1 MSIVDGVETDETGKP
16 IFVGESLSLKD
27 RTIVRS
33 ATTNW
38 LKECM
43 ANGIKDASTI
53 SSQKRFPLMSRC
65 LNKIQSERDKADDT
79 TLEPCSPQAV
89 LEEIDFYLPKSFW
102 YFHMNIR
109 ALDSS
114 SASKTLI
121 DPEWP
126 EFKKLNWH
134 FMFEE
139 SKSRLYNDY
148 AGHCNSKHRYAIS
161 SREEWSRINGK
172 PFRIKSKETSPA
184 LKANPETR
192 RPDSNVKKSKASIS
206 QQNELIYHRTVKA
219 VQDAFGIA
227 SMNFLGPSRTK
238 KCVQAR
244 NVSIYLYRKLSGD
257 TLNNTGKLFERDRTT
272 VIYSIEQIEKQMREN
287 RQFKEHVEQLA
298 KMVSGQHLV

>member
-1 MSIVDGVETDETGKP
+1 MSVVDGIETDEMGKP

-43 ANGIKDASTI
+43 ANGLKDASTI
-53 SSQKRFPLMSRC
+53 SSQKRFPIMRRC

-102 YFHMNIR
+102 RFYMNI
-109 ALDSS
+109 DEFKSG
-114 SASKTLI
+114 SAANTLI

-126 EFKKLNWH
+126 EFIKINWH

-184 LKANPETR
+184 LKGNPKIR
-192 RPDSNVKKSKASIS
+192 RPNSNIKKSKASIS
-206 QQNELIYHRTVKA
+206 QQNELIFHRTVKA
-219 VQDAFGIA
+219 VQDAYGIP
-227 SMNFLGPSRTK
+227 SMEFLGPSRSRR
-238 KCVQAR
+238 CVQAR
-244 NVSIYLYRKLSGD
+244 NISIFLYKKLSGD
-257 TLNNTGKLFERDRTT
+257 TMSNTGKLFERDHTT
-272 VIYSIEQIEKQMREN
+272 IIHSIEKIKDQLKEDEELHDRINGLSQMI
-287 RQFKEHVEQLA
+287 QK
-298 KMVSGQHLV
+298 

>member
-1 MSIVDGVETDETGKP
+1 MSVVDGIETDEMGKP

-43 ANGIKDASTI
+43 ANGLKDASTI
-53 SSQKRFPLMSRC
+53 SSQKRFPLMRRC

-102 YFHMNIR
+102 RFYMNI
-109 ALDSS
+109 DGFKSG
-114 SASKTLI
+114 SAANTLI

-126 EFKKLNWH
+126 EFIKINWH

-139 SKSRLYNDY
+139 SKTRLYNDY

-184 LKANPETR
+184 LKGNPKTR
-192 RPDSNVKKSKASIS
+192 RPNSNIKKSKASIS
-206 QQNELIYHRTVKA
+206 QQNELIFHRTVKA
-219 VQDAFGIA
+219 VQDAYGIP
-227 SMNFLGPSRTK
+227 SMEFLGPSRSRR
-238 KCVQAR
+238 CVQAR
-244 NVSIYLYRKLSGD
+244 NISIFLYKKLSGD
-257 TLNNTGKLFERDRTT
+257 TMSNTGKLFERDHTT
-272 VIYSIEQIEKQMREN
+272 IIHSIEKIKDQLKEDEELHDRINGFSQMI
-287 RQFKEHVEQLA
+287 QK
-298 KMVSGQHLV
+298 

>member
-1 MSIVDGVETDETGKP
+1 MSVVDGIETDEMGKP

-43 ANGIKDASTI
+43 ANGLKDASTI
-53 SSQKRFPLMSRC
+53 SSQKRFPLMRRC

-102 YFHMNIR
+102 RFYMNI
-109 ALDSS
+109 DEFKSG
-114 SASKTLI
+114 SAANTLI

-126 EFKKLNWH
+126 EFIKINWH

-184 LKANPETR
+184 LKGNPKIR
-192 RPDSNVKKSKASIS
+192 RPNSNIKKSKASIS
-206 QQNELIYHRTVKA
+206 QQNELIFHRTVKA
-219 VQDAFGIA
+219 VQDAYGIP
-227 SMNFLGPSRTK
+227 SMEFLGPSRS
-238 KCVQAR
+238 R
-244 NVSIYLYRKLSGD
+244 R
-257 TLNNTGKLFERDRTT
+257 
-272 VIYSIEQIEKQMREN
+272 
-287 RQFKEHVEQLA
+287 
-298 KMVSGQHLV
+298 

>member
-1 MSIVDGVETDETGKP
+1 MSVVDGIETDEMGKP

-43 ANGIKDASTI
+43 ANGLKDASTI
-53 SSQKRFPLMSRC
+53 SSQKRFPLMRRC

-102 YFHMNIR
+102 RFNMNI
-109 ALDSS
+109 DEFKSG
-114 SASKTLI
+114 SAANTLI

-126 EFKKLNWH
+126 EFIKINWH

-139 SKSRLYNDY
+139 SKTRLYNDY

-161 SREEWSRINGK
+161 SREEWSRVNGK

-184 LKANPETR
+184 LKGNPKTR
-192 RPDSNVKKSKASIS
+192 RPNSNIKKSKASIS
-206 QQNELIYHRTVKA
+206 QQNELIFHRTVKA
-219 VQDAFGIA
+219 VQDAYGIP
-227 SMNFLGPSRTK
+227 SMEFLGPSRSRR
-238 KCVQAR
+238 CVQAR
-244 NVSIYLYRKLSGD
+244 NISIFLYKKLSGD
-257 TLNNTGKLFERDRTT
+257 TMSNTGKLFERDHTT
-272 VIYSIEQIEKQMREN
+272 IIHSIEKIKDQLKEDEELHDRINGLSQMI
-287 RQFKEHVEQLA
+287 QK
-298 KMVSGQHLV
+298 